1 VAGYVVCRLPYQKAL
16 LRFRRLERF
25 VERLVGLLGTDAQAE
40 PVALCRCSSIH
51 TFGMTYAID
60 VAFVQQDGYVV
71 LSQRALGPGRLLS
84 AAGAYYVLERPA
96 SAALWPKEG
105 MLIRVDEADDVSEA
119 LTGAK

>member
-1 VAGYVVCRLPYQKAL
+1 
-16 LRFRRLERF
+16 
-25 VERLVGLLGTDAQAE
+25 
-40 PVALCRCSSIH
+40 
-51 TFGMTYAID
+51 MTYVID